1 MYRTKNVWK
10 YPRPQYGDFGDN
22 KSVLEGYGKTLIDKF
37 ISENQKKERKRLIE
51 EEENYKFRGSKP
63 TPFIV
68 TWKSSLNQK
77 EFFSILKADE
87 KHHFK
92 TLKRDHISVPFK
104 RTKIDGDF
112 FEKQVKVI

>member
-1 MYRTKNVWK
+1 MYKTKNVWK
-10 YPRPQYGDFGDN
+10 YPRPEYGDFGDN
-22 KSVLEGYGKTLIDKF
+22 KSVLEGFGKTLIDKF
-37 ISENQKKERKRLIE
+37 ISENQKKEKKLKE
-51 EEENYKFRGSKP
+51 EEYYRFKRSKP

-68 TWKSSLNQK
+68 KWKSSLNQK
-77 EFFSILKADE
+77 EFFSILKADD